1 MAMRKIAAWGW
12 VGALVA
18 ATAGAGAA
26 PRVELVEPGAYVD
39 TAVREIDGAK
49 KSVVVGMY
57 LFRLAGGR
65 GDAPATRLAE
75 ALARAQKRGVTV
87 EVILD
92 RGHDGADP
100 AEGGPEGKN
109 GAAYRYL
116 RERGVTAAYDDL
128 ATVTHAKALVVDEET
143 AVVGSSNWTVAALT
157 RNREADLLVRDG
169 AVAKALAAR
178 LRSIPQDR
186 PPTEETGLRLGE
198 EFLLDK
204 NLMGRMIT
212 RGDARALKAALFLFR
227 AAGERGAWTLDEAEL
242 GRALGLDRES
252 PNARRR
258 QIRKTLA
265 KLERRY
271 GLARAEP
278 GNLVVTPTTGT
289 AVEVPEAF
297 WTHGWDRRL
306 SLAGVCA
313 YLISRREAA
322 RSPLGPRWS
331 TSIEALAERYG
342 ASRWFLSKGM
352 TELHRYDLM
361 EIDRAPL
368 GPEGPEG
375 PERPSVYAPGT
386 LYDFDA
392 RERALAELTAK
403 HGPEKTA
410 RARRAAALVYE
421 DWDVAG
427 VAELI
432 RLEERHGRAVV
443 DAALKEL
450 GQKLPVNPKRTMA
463 YLIGTVRRMGGAEI
477 EDLQVP

>member
-1 MAMRKIAAWGW
+1 MKRAAW
-12 VGALVA
+12 VLAGALGAVRA
-18 ATAGAGAA
+18 AAA
-26 PRVELVEPGAYVD
+26 PSVELVEPGAYVD

-57 LFRLAGGR
+57 LFRVAGGR
-65 GDAPATRLAE
+65 GDAPATQLAE
-75 ALARAQKRGVTV
+75 ALARAQKRGVAV

-92 RGHDGADP
+92 RGHEGGDP

-116 RERGVTAAYDDL
+116 RERGVAARYDDL

-143 AVVGSSNWTVAALT
+143 AVVGSSNWTAAALT
-157 RNREADLLVRDG
+157 RNREADLLVRDPK
-169 AVAKALAAR
+169 VARELAAR
-178 LRSIPQDR
+178 LRAVPGEA

-198 EFLLDK
+198 EFLLNK
-204 NLMGRMIT
+204 SLMGRMIT
-212 RGDARALKAALFLFR
+212 TGDARALKAALFLFHK
-227 AAGERGAWTLDEAEL
+227 AGGRGAWTMDEAEL
-242 GRALGLDRES
+242 GRALGLDGQT
-252 PNARRR
+252 PTARRR

-271 GLARAEP
+271 GRARQGPEP
-278 GNLVVTPTTGT
+278 GTVTVTPTTGT
-289 AVEVPEAF
+289 AVDVPEDF
-297 WTHGWDRRL
+297 WAHGWDRRL
-306 SLAGVCA
+306 SLAGTCA

-322 RSPLGPRWS
+322 RSILGPRWS
-331 TSIEALAERYG
+331 VSMEELAERYG
-342 ASRWFLSKGM
+342 ASAWFLSKGM

-361 EIDRAPL
+361 EVDRAPL
-368 GPEGPEG
+368 GPEG
-375 PERPSVYAPGT
+375 PERPSVYAPGA

-392 RERALAELTAK
+392 RERALAELTAQ

-432 RLEERHGRAVV
+432 RLEDRYGRAGV

-450 GQKLPVNPKRTMA
+450 GKKLPVNPKRSMA
-463 YLIGTVRRMGGAEI
+463 YLIGTARRMGEG
-477 EDLQVP
+477 Q